1 MKVQVAAF
9 ALLCLLAAGCN
20 ARPSADVATY
30 SDEKVKVD
38 LLAPPKPADAAA
50 PSPQADV
57 VSLPQLAYDYTYG
70 FAASPDNVETLIK
83 SDQAACDRAGPVD
96 CQMISL
102 SADNN
107 RDAGYVHKTLELR
120 VTPQWLKTW
129 QGGLDA
135 GLKQAH
141 ARITSQNVTSEDLS
155 LQIVDSEAH
164 IKNQEALRDRL
175 TEIIKTSSGK
185 VSDLVDAEQ
194 QLAQVQEE
202 IDSAQSALAV
212 MQKRVATS
220 HLTLTY
226 ESEQAA
232 ASNGTFAP
240 VTDALKSV
248 LRDMMTVFGVLI
260 HLFAVLIPLAIV
272 GVPIAWLVLKW
283 RARRKAQKDAEK
295 PVN

>member
-1 MKVQVAAF
+1 MKLRAVS
-9 ALLCLLAAGCN
+9 ALALCLAAAAC
-20 ARPSADVATY
+20 SAKPAAEGSYADKAPMMVAP
-30 SDEKVKVD
+30 
-38 LLAPPKPADAAA
+38 APKPAAADA
-50 PSPQADV
+50 PSPQAAAI
-57 VSLPQLAYDYTYG
+57 SIPQLAYDYSYG
-70 FAASPDNVETLIK
+70 FAASPDNIETLIK
-83 SDQAACDRAGPVD
+83 SDQAACERAGPAD

-141 ARITSQNVTSEDLS
+141 GRITAQNVTSEDLS

-175 TEIIKTSSGK
+175 TEIIKTSPGK
-185 VSDLVDAEQ
+185 VSDLVDAET

-232 ASNGTFAP
+232 ASNGTFEP
-240 VTDALKSV
+240 VTSALKSV
-248 LRDMMTVFGVLI
+248 LRDMMMVFGVLI

-272 GVPIAWLVLKW
+272 GGPIAWLVLKW
-283 RARRKAQKDAEK
+283 RAKRKAQKAAEPK
-295 PVN
+295 A